1 MVRRFSVVYFPKICQ
16 NINIII
22 YSNEQNYKIS
32 INLKKTTEAMPYI
45 HCYVALIIMKLKL
58 YFEDKNGTMGG
69 WEYVGLIKLMCSFI
83 FR

>member
-1 MVRRFSVVYFPKICQ
+1 MFYTR
-16 NINIII
+16 
-22 YSNEQNYKIS
+22 
-32 INLKKTTEAMPYI
+32 
-45 HCYVALIIMKLKL
+45 CYVALIIMKLKL